1 VETPATGEAWGRR
14 VLAQGAGY
22 ALVLP
27 LLLLS
32 LAALVVD
39 GWVGR
44 R

>member
-1 VETPATGEAWGRR
+1 VETPATGEAWARR

-27 LLLLS
+27 LLV
-32 LAALVVD
+32 LALAVLVAD